1 MFFPNITSIYIDD
14 NFFHFM
20 NHQSGYFVFTCVG
33 LIGILESKSILP
45 KDSVRL
51 IASLANL
58 SMYILFGV
66 HSMEQYKVLAM
77 AHVLLSYLFLGTSIV
92 MIYSLVNKSSF
103 VAAIGAYVMMMT
115 TGLWFV
121 TMAIIFYKPFFSL
134 KSESRDI
141 LPDMGFLSSL
151 FMIETIFF
159 IMSLYIIGSIYYM
172 RDLQKEVKEENAK
185 EEILRL
191 V

>member
-1 MFFPNITSIYIDD
+1 
-14 NFFHFM
+14 
-20 NHQSGYFVFTCVG
+20 
-33 LIGILESKSILP
+33 
-45 KDSVRL
+45 
-51 IASLANL
+51 
-58 SMYILFGV
+58 
-66 HSMEQYKVLAM
+66 
-77 AHVLLSYLFLGTSIV
+77 
-92 MIYSLVNKSSF
+92 
-103 VAAIGAYVMMMT
+103 MMMT